1 MRWACVVAL
10 VLPLPS
16 IAGAQSPAEFYKGKT
31 VSLYIGYTVGGGYD
45 LYGRIV
51 ARHIGR
57 HIPGNP
63 TVVPRN
69 LEGAGSLR
77 AANFTYQMAPKDG
90 TAFTII
96 GRSVPF
102 ASLFGHPG
110 AKFDA
115 PKYTWL
121 GSANDAPAVCAAWH
135 TSGFRVFEDMRQR
148 EMTVGATGQT
158 DEGAQI
164 AKGMNA
170 YLVTKLRTV
179 TGYPGGNEIGLA
191 IERGE
196 IDGRCALSWSSVK
209 ATHPQWISEK
219 KINVLSQVSVARH
232 PDLPDVPLMLDF
244 APGEEARQVLKFL
257 AARQVMGRPFMAPPD
272 LPADRA
278 AALRKAFLDTL
289 RDPVFLAEA
298 DRLKLEITPVPAERI
313 DALLQEM
320 YATPPDI
327 VKKAAA
333 LFN

>member
-1 MRWACVVAL
+1 MSWLWYCPCHRLQARN
-10 VLPLPS
+10 P
-16 IAGAQSPAEFYKGKT
+16 PAEFYKGKT

-121 GSANDAPAVCAAWH
+121 GSANDEAAVCAAWH

-170 YLVTKLRTV
+170 YLGTKLRTV

-219 KINVLSQVSVARH
+219 KINVLSQVSVAQH

-298 DRLKLEITPVPAERI
+298 ERLKLEITPVPAERI

-333 LFN
+333 LFNCYV